1 MNMQDRGIESVDEPD
16 CRAKMI
22 TCRRACTI
30 MEHRLKIMPEFFQ
43 AVTDGRKTFELR
55 KDDRGFAV
63 GDRLVLS
70 EWNGSDFTGREFR
83 CVIDY
88 ILKDYDGLCPGY
100 AILGIVPDH
109 KST

>member
-1 MNMQDRGIESVDEPD
+1 MNMQNRGIESVDEPD

-22 TCRRACTI
+22 TCRRTCTI

-63 GDRLVLS
+63 GDGLVLS

-100 AILGIVPDH
+100 AILGIVPDR
-109 KST
+109 